1 MEIQFYNTLT
11 RKKEIFKPLKKSQV
25 RIYTCGPTVYSYQH
39 IGNLRSYIFAD
50 ILRKV
55 LEYNS
60 YKVKQIINVTDVG
73 HLTSDQDEGED
84 KMEKAAKRERK
95 TAKEISNY
103 YFSVFKEDLKK
114 LKILMPEKW
123 PKASEHVKEQIE
135 LIKILEAKGYT
146 YQTSDGIYFDTSKI
160 RNYGKLAK
168 LKISDLEAGKRTSLR
183 EKKHK
188 TDFALWKFSPEN
200 EKRQQ
205 EWKFK
210 SKMGFPG
217 WHIECS
223 AMSMKYL
230 GESFD
235 IHTGGEDHVPVHHT
249 NEIAQS
255 EAATGKKFVNYWL
268 HGAFLTFKGEKISK
282 SKGGLFTLTELFEKG
297 FDPLNYR
304 YLCLT
309 ANYRKPLE
317 FSLESLE
324 ASKNAYNNLK
334 EKILEI
340 KSGNRKTKDKKLI
353 KQYKNEFSKAI
364 NNDLD
369 IPSGLALLWK
379 LLKDSNM
386 GDKDKYSLALE
397 FDKVLSL
404 GIKNLKETK
413 FKLAKELKDLINE
426 REKYRKEKNW
436 KEADKIRDKLD
447 KLGIILEDT
456 SDGIKWKIR

>member
-168 LKISDLEAGKRTSLR
+168 LKLSLKS
-183 EKKHK
+183 EIP
-188 TDFALWKFSPEN
+188 FAPFIILALFI
-200 EKRQQ
+200 Q
-205 EWKFK
+205 
-210 SKMGFPG
+210 
-217 WHIECS
+217 
-223 AMSMKYL
+223 
-230 GESFD
+230 
-235 IHTGGEDHVPVHHT
+235 
-249 NEIAQS
+249 
-255 EAATGKKFVNYWL
+255 
-268 HGAFLTFKGEKISK
+268 
-282 SKGGLFTLTELFEKG
+282 LFTSWNLHSIIYF
-297 FDPLNYR
+297 LN
-304 YLCLT
+304 
-309 ANYRKPLE
+309 
-317 FSLESLE
+317 
-324 ASKNAYNNLK
+324 
-334 EKILEI
+334 
-340 KSGNRKTKDKKLI
+340 
-353 KQYKNEFSKAI
+353 
-364 NNDLD
+364 
-369 IPSGLALLWK
+369 
-379 LLKDSNM
+379 
-386 GDKDKYSLALE
+386 
-397 FDKVLSL
+397 
-404 GIKNLKETK
+404 
-413 FKLAKELKDLINE
+413 
-426 REKYRKEKNW
+426 
-436 KEADKIRDKLD
+436 
-447 KLGIILEDT
+447 
-456 SDGIKWKIR
+456 